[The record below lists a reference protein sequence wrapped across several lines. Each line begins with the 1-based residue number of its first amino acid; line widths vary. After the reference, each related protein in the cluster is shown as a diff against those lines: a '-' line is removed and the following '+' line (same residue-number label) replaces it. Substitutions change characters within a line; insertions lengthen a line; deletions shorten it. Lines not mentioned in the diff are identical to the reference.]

1 MQEMEDSMKPWKEI
15 EFWENTT
22 WYHATQAGF
31 AKSIIKNGV
40 IANINNNKPLD
51 FGYGFY
57 LTPNKEWATNY
68 LIEQTAVL
76 EGDNAIEE
84 NRGYILEFS
93 FCPREYIGEFEYRF
107 FEKLDYEFAKFV
119 FQNRRY
125 YKYHIFSKCVHS
137 YELIGGPMSDGK
149 QIDDFLEYELH
160 RITKG
165 ELFERLLEPKED
177 WQLLLHNQELCGAL
191 VLNKIY
197 NMKGDEIDV
206 NDI

>member
-1 MQEMEDSMKPWKEI
+1 MKTWKEI

-31 AKSIIKNGV
+31 AKSIIKKGV

-51 FGYGFY
+51 FGYGF
-57 LTPNKEWATNY
+57 
-68 LIEQTAVL
+68 
-76 EGDNAIEE
+76 
-84 NRGYILEFS
+84 
-93 FCPREYIGEFEYRF
+93 
-107 FEKLDYEFAKFV
+107 LDYEFAKFV

-137 YELIGGPMSDGK
+137 YDMIGGPMSDGK